1 MIWRAERPL
10 TGRDVLWLL
19 LGFFALIIVVNGIFV
34 VLALNSFSGV
44 STENAYR
51 QGLAYN
57 QTLQAAA
64 RQKALGWSARLMAEP
79 RISGGEAAL
88 TVRLA
93 DADGGPLDGL
103 AVTGEMRRPAH
114 DRADIALRFEAL
126 GKGQYRARVHPA
138 EAGQW
143 DLSVLATGAAETRFR
158 WEKRLWLE

>member
-57 QTLQAAA
+57 QTLQAA
-64 RQKALGWSARLMAEP
+64 
-79 RISGGEAAL
+79 
-88 TVRLA
+88 
-93 DADGGPLDGL
+93 
-103 AVTGEMRRPAH
+103 
-114 DRADIALRFEAL
+114 
-126 GKGQYRARVHPA
+126 
-138 EAGQW
+138 
-143 DLSVLATGAAETRFR
+143 
-158 WEKRLWLE
+158 